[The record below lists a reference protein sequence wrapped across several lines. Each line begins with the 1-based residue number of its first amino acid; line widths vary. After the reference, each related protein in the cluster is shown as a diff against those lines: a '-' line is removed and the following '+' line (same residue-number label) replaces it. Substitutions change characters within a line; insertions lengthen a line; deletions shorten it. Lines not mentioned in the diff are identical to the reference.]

1 MYKSVINFDDVSF
14 PLEIDDLYNGKVHD
28 GQYDMLVFIGRFA
41 PLHRG
46 HMAVIDVA
54 LKKAKKVVILVGSS
68 FRSRTER
75 HPFSFDERK
84 NMIKAAYNEVESDR
98 LVILPIRD
106 MMYRDQ
112 LWTRQVQQVV
122 KEEVLRTV
130 NYGAGNFTPNGTSD
144 AKVGLIGCEKDS
156 TSYYL
161 KKFPMWGSVGVKFIN
176 PLNATDIRRA
186 YFAQGEAWENVKLSN
201 HLHPYVVLFMD
212 SMVGTKT
219 FNYVVAEINFNL
231 KNKAAW
237 ANSPYAPTFNAAD
250 AMVVQSGHVLLV
262 RRKSVPGQGLL
273 ALPGGY
279 LNHDETLFECS
290 IRELKEETK
299 LKVPEK
305 VLRGS
310 MIYNR
315 EFSDPHRS
323 DRGRMI
329 TQAYLYQLED
339 MEELPKVKGADDAEK
354 AFWVPLSDLREED
367 FFEDHYHIIQVLS
380 GYLDNT
386 ERFS

>member
-1 MYKSVINFDDVSF
+1 MYKSIINFDDVSF
-14 PLEIDDLYNGKVHD
+14 PLEVEDLYNGKVHD
-28 GQYDMLVFIGRFA
+28 GQYDILVFIGRFS

-54 LKKAKKVVILVGSS
+54 LRKAKKVVLLVGSS

-75 HPFSFDERK
+75 HPFSFEEREA
-84 NMIKAAYNEVESDR
+84 MIRAAYAGIDPAR
-98 LVILPIRD
+98 LVILPLRD

-122 KEEVLRTV
+122 KDEVLRTV
-130 NYGAGNFTPNGTSD
+130 NKGTGNFHPNGTND
-144 AKVGLIGCEKDS
+144 AKVGLIGCEKDH

-186 YFAQGEAWENVKLSN
+186 YFAQGEAWVNVKASN
-201 HLHPYVVLFMD
+201 HLHPAVAAFMD
-212 SMVGTKT
+212 SLIGTDQ
-219 FNYVVAEINFNL
+219 FNYVREEMNFNR
-231 KNKAAW
+231 KNKEAW
-237 ANSPYAPTFNAAD
+237 ANSPYTPSFNTAD
-250 AMVVQSGHVLLV
+250 AMVVQSGHILLV
-262 RRKSVPGQGLL
+262 RRKSVPGKGLL

-279 LNHDETLFECS
+279 KNPDETLYETS
-290 IRELKEETK
+290 LRELREETK

-310 MIYNR
+310 MVHNR
-315 EFSDPHRS
+315 PFDDPHRS
-323 DRGRMI
+323 DRGQII

-339 MEELPKVKGADDAEK
+339 MEDLPKVRGADDADK
-354 AFWVPLSDLREED
+354 AFWVPLSELNEED

-380 GYLDNT
+380 GYLDNS
-386 ERFS
+386 RFE